1 MPDTLETSRSKHGA
15 SFVRAAS
22 TARYRFKN
30 LNFGGAEL
38 LLQLRSLRCV
48 QINQL

>member
-1 MPDTLETSRSKHGA
+1 MPDTLKTSRSKHAA
-15 SFVRAAS
+15 SIVRAAA
-22 TARYRFKN
+22 TGRYRFKN
-30 LNFGGAEL
+30 LNSGGAEL